1 MIFVENHDVVKNDDY
16 AAGLRDGLNLG
27 MQCPAFYL
35 GQGRP
40 LRSMTLCGF
49 RACETDYYGLK
60 FPDGPL

>member
-1 MIFVENHDVVKNDDY
+1 MIFVENDDVVKKDDY

-27 MQCPAFYL
+27 MQCPALF

-40 LRSMTLCGF
+40 LRSMMLCGF